1 MQRHKRT
8 AEIDLWAF
16 EQPCETKISHTHTH
30 THSHVSI
37 PWTHALPMIHAQQS
51 LTTGAVA
58 HITGRCDK
66 RTAHTQPSVT
76 HPHIQHTQLSVCLHR
91 CTAAFAHQR
100 FTSVN
105 TFNKQTQTDA
115 PQTVSKA
122 LPGCC
127 NACSPSTDTHKG
139 AYSSQGAGPSQRGG
153 CASMRTTASPTS
165 ALTHEGHKGRQLLV
179 PRDHNTLTA

>member
-1 MQRHKRT
+1 MQRQASGLSNSHVR
-8 AEIDLWAF
+8 
-16 EQPCETKISHTHTH
+16 QRCHTHTQPRVH
-30 THSHVSI
+30 

-76 HPHIQHTQLSVCLHR
+76 HPHIQHTQLSVCLHK

-100 FTSVN
+100 FASVDKHLQQTN
-105 TFNKQTQTDA
+105 SNRRAPDCKQSIAWLLQRMQ
-115 PQTVSKA
+115 PQH
-122 LPGCC
+122 
-127 NACSPSTDTHKG
+127 THRG
-139 AYSSQGAGPSQRGG
+139 AYSSQEAGPSQRGG

-165 ALTHEGHKGRQLLV
+165 ALLHEGHKGRQLLV